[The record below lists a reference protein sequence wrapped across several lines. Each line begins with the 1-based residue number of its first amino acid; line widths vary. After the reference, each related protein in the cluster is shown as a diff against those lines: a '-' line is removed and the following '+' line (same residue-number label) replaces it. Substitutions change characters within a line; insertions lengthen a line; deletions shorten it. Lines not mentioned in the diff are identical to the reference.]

1 MKVNYMEQIRKSKYR
16 EIMELISNIR
26 NNQKLHFDTS
36 NWVREVRW
44 WVKKFE
50 GIQFTW
56 IGRKGNKV
64 ADRLAKQLV
73 SKKKRLAKQ
82 LIPNKNSFYFHNY
95 VPPRYYN

>member
-64 ADRLAKQLV
+64 AY
-73 SKKKRLAKQ
+73 RLAKQ

-95 VPPRYYN
+95 VPQGITTELPQ